1 VTLQDTTGAR
11 RWIVLAT
18 IFLNLALLYGL
29 WYSYSVFLVAL
40 LREFHWSR
48 SVIAGGFSAFVLI
61 NGAVSP
67 VVGWMTGRHGGKRII
82 LCGAA
87 VLGVGLCLA
96 AHVSQWWELYITF
109 GIIAS
114 AGLTSAGWLPSIIL
128 VRGWFLNRVGMAVG
142 IVSAGI
148 GVGITVIVPL
158 TQFLIDRVGW
168 RWTYR
173 LFALAIVGWV
183 IPATYALV
191 RDPAPEVARRAEP
204 AAPRATVRSWTLGQ
218 AVRDRRYW
226 LLGAMYFL
234 GNMVTQLLFVHQVA
248 FLVDHGMVP
257 LMAASVGGVAGFASI
272 VGKIGWGSLSDRTGR
287 EISYTW
293 ALLCLAGSLGVLVLA
308 GNYPGSALPYVYAVL
323 FGLGYAGT
331 AVLIPAATSDLFAG
345 PGFASIFGS
354 LQAVLAVGAAL
365 GAWAAGKTFD
375 LTGSYGFALWLAFAV
390 SLASP
395 ALMWL
400 AAPSRSYRAGPP
412 IER

>member
-1 VTLQDTTGAR
+1 MTRRYGAR
-11 RWIVLAT
+11 
-18 IFLNLALLYGL
+18 
-29 WYSYSVFLVAL
+29 
-40 LREFHWSR
+40 
-48 SVIAGGFSAFVLI
+48 
-61 NGAVSP
+61 
-67 VVGWMTGRHGGKRII
+67 RII
-82 LCGAA
+82 LCGAVTLA
-87 VLGVGLCLA
+87 FGLCLA
-96 AHVSQWWELYITF
+96 AHISQWWELYIAY
-109 GIIAS
+109 GIIVS
-114 AGLTSAGWLPSIIL
+114 VGLTSAGWLPSIIL
-128 VRGWFLNRVGMAVG
+128 IRAWFLERVGMAVG

-148 GVGITVIVPL
+148 GGGITVVVPL
-158 TQFLIDRVGW
+158 TQFLIERVGW

-183 IPATYALV
+183 VPATYALV
-191 RDPAPEVARRAEP
+191 RDPVRDEAPRAEP
-204 AAPRATVRSWTLGQ
+204 VIPRASARSWTLGQ

-226 LLGAMYFL
+226 LLGGMYFL

-248 FLVDHGMVP
+248 FLVDHGVVP
-257 LMAASVGGVAGFASI
+257 LVAASVGGVAGLASI

-308 GNYPGSALPYVYAVL
+308 GGSPGSGLPYVYAVL

-365 GAWAAGKTFD
+365 GAWAAGQIFD
-375 LTGSYGFALWLAFAV
+375 VTGTYTLALWLAFAV

-400 AAPSRSYRAGPP
+400 AAPSRPRRALPY